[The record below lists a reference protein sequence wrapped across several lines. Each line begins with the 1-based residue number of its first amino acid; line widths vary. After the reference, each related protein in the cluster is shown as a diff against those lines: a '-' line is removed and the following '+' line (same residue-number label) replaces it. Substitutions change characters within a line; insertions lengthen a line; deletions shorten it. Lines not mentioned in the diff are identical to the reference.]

1 MKNIFKVFTVTSTLL
16 FSTFVV
22 SNAYAWGLSS
32 TGFQLGDYYYE
43 NFSNGMSCTTTT
55 LGDYTYTNCF

>member
-1 MKNIFKVFTVTSTLL
+1 MKNILKILTISGALYLSSITSA
-16 FSTFVV
+16 F
-22 SNAYAWGLSS
+22 AWGFSS

-55 LGDYTYTNCF
+55 IGDYTYTNCF